1 MQSEIFYTSYTSFF
15 RGKKKNMF
23 GWIETAETLLLQ
35 SSADV
40 ENLQDSIDA
49 GAALVDEIKS
59 SFFLS

>member
-1 MQSEIFYTSYTSFF
+1 MF
-15 RGKKKNMF
+15 R
-23 GWIETAETLLLQ
+23 WIETAETLLLQ

-59 SFFLS
+59 SFFLSK